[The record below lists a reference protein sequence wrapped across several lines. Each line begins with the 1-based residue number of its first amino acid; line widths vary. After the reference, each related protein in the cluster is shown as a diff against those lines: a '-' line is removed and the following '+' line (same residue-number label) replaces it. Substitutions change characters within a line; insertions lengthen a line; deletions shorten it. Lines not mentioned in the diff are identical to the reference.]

1 MLTQFG
7 VDVKASKSAVLS
19 EATDY
24 IAHLQRQ
31 QAQFE
36 AERAR
41 LLTLLQNSTR
51 GAAGG
56 TTSTISLDGGGDEL
70 TDSAMST
77 SNSPSRARV
86 KPPPTPSSTQE
97 HTLPFSS
104 IAGPGRSTTATAS
117 GGGNGGSENRSGSG
131 FGKCEAQSTQK
142 PWVIGEASETIAMTQ
157 SPSAGLCVPGQ
168 GSGTGLIPAGGGLA
182 GMLPTGAVPLGT
194 PLVAA
199 AAASAAGGRNAGI
212 LEATTRALSH
222 VNYER
227 VFRTAPVPMAIANV
241 NGNLV
246 DCNTRL
252 TQVTGFRRD
261 EVLFLSIFDLVADPF
276 LQHTFRCSNLLLS
289 HLVSIVTHAICDERR
304 VVLGIRFLYYVGS
317 SPPKVFPHFWYSMFI
332 LY

>member
-41 LLTLLQNSTR
+41 LLTLLQNATR
-51 GAAGG
+51 GVAGG
-56 TTSTISLDGGGDEL
+56 TTPTISLDGGGGEL

-77 SNSPSRARV
+77 SNSPSRATV
-86 KPPPTPSSTQE
+86 KPPPTPSNAQE

-117 GGGNGGSENRSGSG
+117 GGGNGGSENSSGSG
-131 FGKCEAQSTQK
+131 FGKCEAQSTPK
-142 PWVIGEASETIAMTQ
+142 PWVIGEASETTAMTQ
-157 SPSAGLCVPGQ
+157 SPSAGQPRNPIAGLCVPGQ
-168 GSGTGLIPAGGGLA
+168 GSGAGLMPAGGSLA
-182 GMLPTGAVPLGT
+182 GMIPTGAVPLGS

-199 AAASAAGGRNAGI
+199 AAAAAPGGGNTGI
-212 LEATTRALSH
+212 LEATARALSH

-252 TQVTGFRRD
+252 TQVTGFRR
-261 EVLFLSIFDLVADPF
+261 EEALFLSIFDLVADPF
-276 LQHTFRCSNLLLS
+276 LQHTFRCS
-289 HLVSIVTHAICDERR
+289 I
-304 VVLGIRFLYYVGS
+304 
-317 SPPKVFPHFWYSMFI
+317 
-332 LY
+332 

>member
-41 LLTLLQNSTR
+41 LLTLLQNATR
-51 GAAGG
+51 GVAGG
-56 TTSTISLDGGGDEL
+56 TTSTISLDGGGGDEL

-77 SNSPSRARV
+77 SNSPSRAGV
-86 KPPPTPSSTQE
+86 KPPPTPSSAQE

-117 GGGNGGSENRSGSG
+117 GGGNESSENRNGSG
-131 FGKCEAQSTQK
+131 FGKCEVQSTQK
-142 PWVIGEASETIAMTQ
+142 PWVIGEASETTAMTQ
-157 SPSAGLCVPGQ
+157 SPLAGQPRSSITGLCVPGQ
-168 GSGTGLIPAGGGLA
+168 ESGTGLMPPGGSLE
-182 GMLPTGAVPLGT
+182 GMIPTGAVPLGT

-199 AAASAAGGRNAGI
+199 TAATGGGNAGI
-212 LEATTRALSH
+212 LEATARALSH

-246 DCNTRL
+246 DCNMRL

-276 LQHTFRCSNLLLS
+276 LQHTFRCSNYFLS
-289 HLVSIVTHAICDERR
+289 HSSSYVTHAI
-304 VVLGIRFLYYVGS
+304 FN
-317 SPPKVFPHFWYSMFI
+317 
-332 LY
+332 